1 MRLMQLVY
9 ASRPFGFD
17 ELTLT
22 DILLV
27 ARRLNKRDAI
37 TGSLI
42 CREDLY
48 LQMLEGP
55 RAAVTDTY
63 ARISRDAR
71 HTEVVVLWAGDTTD
85 RLFGDWEMR
94 DDRAQSWMWTREEVS
109 RGAVAEASAQEIR
122 DVFVRLAREPYEQPR
137 YDLKF

>member
-1 MRLMQLVY
+1 
-9 ASRPFGFD
+9 
-17 ELTLT
+17 
-22 DILLV
+22 
-27 ARRLNKRDAI
+27 
-37 TGSLI
+37 
-42 CREDLY
+42 
-48 LQMLEGP
+48 MLEGP

-122 DVFVRLAREPYEQPR
+122 DVFVRLSREPYEQPR
-137 YDLKF
+137 YELKF

>member
-71 HTEVVVLWAGDTTD
+71 HTEVVVLWAGDATD

-122 DVFVRLAREPYEQPR
+122 DVFVRLSREPYEQPR